1 MYKSKFSLLYMLE
14 NKMKTQ
20 KKILL
25 NLMATHNQSDFFNAH
40 DKYKFEF
47 KLIKKTD
54 INPTIK

>member
-1 MYKSKFSLLYMLE
+1 MLE

-20 KKILL
+20 KKVLL

-54 INPTIK
+54 INPTIKFYS